1 MDLYEAIYA
10 EKKRAYIYIYTA
22 KKMFIVRKG
31 KIGNEMYIK
40 GKKNHC
46 IHSYKHDC
54 PLQWAQPHLD

>member
-10 EKKRAYIYIYTA
+10 ENKREYIYIYTA
-22 KKMFIVRKG
+22 KKRFIVRKVN
-31 KIGNEMYIK
+31 IGNEMYIK

-54 PLQWAQPHLD
+54 PLQ